1 MVHILRFS
9 VVLFGKKHVKAKL
22 FDCRGDKA
30 AFREHITRLYNAR
43 IIK

>member
-9 VVLFGKKHVKAKL
+9 VVLFGKKHVKAISL
-22 FDCRGDKA
+22 SCRETI

>member
-9 VVLFGKKHVKAKL
+9 VNLFGTKYVRAKI
-22 FDCRGDKA
+22 FDCLNEKA
-30 AFREHITRLYNAR
+30 LYREHITRLYNAR